1 MKTAVMVA
9 LLFLLSCA
17 TAPPKGPPADYKG
30 PIVERPKLTVGD
42 YWVQRTK
49 RGTEKWVFLEE
60 KNGELVFEIDG
71 TKDRAYTN
79 LNLGTLRRVT
89 WDGRVTYQTDT
100 PTDAFEFPIW
110 VGKRWSFLQSIK
122 SPRDGTSRLI
132 AFEYSV
138 EEYKAVAVQAG
149 TFEAFRIVR
158 NWKRVEREHSEGLV
172 PTETVFWYAPSA
184 KTKIKIEGP
193 DPKELVEYAISSP

>member
-17 TAPPKGPPADYKG
+17 TAPPKGPPADYQG

-42 YWVQRTK
+42 HWVQQTK
-49 RGTEKWVFLEE
+49 RGTEKWVFVEE
-60 KNGELVFEIDG
+60 KNGVLVFEIDG
-71 TKDRAYTN
+71 TKARVYTN

-100 PTDAFEFPIW
+100 PPDALEFPIW
-110 VGKRWSFLQSIK
+110 VGKRWSRLQSMK
-122 SPRDGTSRLI
+122 SPRDGATYLI

-138 EEYKAVAVQAG
+138 EEYKAVPVQAG
-149 TFEAFRIVR
+149 TFDAFRIVR
-158 NWKRVEREHSEGLV
+158 TWKMAERERNEGIV
-172 PTETVFWYAPSA
+172 PRETVFWYAPSA
-184 KTKIKIEGP
+184 KTNIKIEGP
-193 DPKELVEYAISSP
+193 DPRELVEYAVSSH